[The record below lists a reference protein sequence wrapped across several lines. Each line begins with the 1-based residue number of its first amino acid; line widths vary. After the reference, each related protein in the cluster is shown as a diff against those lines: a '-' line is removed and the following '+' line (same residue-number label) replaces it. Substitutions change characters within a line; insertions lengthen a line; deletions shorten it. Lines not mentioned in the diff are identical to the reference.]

1 MKKIF
6 FHFFIFFCFSVSN
19 AQFYGGYGDGYS
31 SALSDGIPL
40 PVEITEF
47 TAFHSI
53 DNKIEL
59 YWQTATEVNNYGF
72 EVQKSE
78 DRTQNSEESWESI
91 GFVLGN
97 GTTNS
102 PKEYSFTDNLNPNPN
117 PNLTLNQVSYRLKQ
131 IDLDG
136 TFAYSKIVTV
146 DLTTITSVEDDIK
159 YEFAVEQNYPNPF
172 NPTTQI
178 QYSIP
183 ANSLVTLII
192 YDLLGSKVKTLVNE
206 FQNAGKYSVDF
217 NAESLSSGVYF
228 YRLSAGQ
235 FSETLKLLLLR

>member
-102 PKEYSFTDNLNPNPN
+102 PKEYSFTDDLNPNL
-117 PNLTLNQVSYRLKQ
+117 NLTQVSYRLKQ
-131 IDLDG
+131 IDNDG
-136 TFAYSKIVTV
+136 SFAYSKVVTV
-146 DLTTITSVEDDIK
+146 DLTSITSVEEDIQ
-159 YEFAVEQNYPNPF
+159 YQFAVEQNFPNPF

-178 QYSIP
+178 KYSIP
-183 ANSLVTLII
+183 TNSLVTLII
-192 YDLLGSKVKTLVNE
+192 YDLLGSQVKTLVND
-206 FQNAGKYSVDF
+206 FQNAGKYSSEF
-217 NAESLSSGVYF
+217 NAEGFSSGVYF
-228 YRLSAGQ
+228 YRLSAGR
-235 FSETLKLLLLR
+235 FSETRKLLLLR

>member
-102 PKEYSFTDNLNPNPN
+102 PKEYSFTDDLNPNL
-117 PNLTLNQVSYRLKQ
+117 NLTQVSYRLKQ
-131 IDLDG
+131 IDNDG
-136 TFAYSKIVTV
+136 TFAYSKVVTV
-146 DLTTITSVEDDIK
+146 DLTSITSVEENIQ
-159 YEFAVEQNYPNPF
+159 YQFAVEQNFPNPF

-178 QYSIP
+178 KYSIP
-183 ANSLVTLII
+183 SNSLVTLVI
-192 YDLLGSKVKTLVNE
+192 YNLLGSQVKTLVNE
-206 FQNAGKYSVDF
+206 FQNAGKYNVDF
-217 NAESLSSGVYF
+217 NAEHLSSGVYF
-228 YRLSAGQ
+228 YRLSAGR
-235 FSETLKLLLLR
+235 FSETRKLLLLR